1 MILIISAWI
10 YLFLLCLS
18 LGATLDKLLS
28 RYTAGISSHQLGV
41 FYQFW
46 LGFMVLIGLLQ
57 AISLFS
63 SLNKYVFIALSLLG
77 LLSAIF
83 NFRQALPRIRSI
95 YNAVFTAKGFVSLLS
110 VLILLCVV
118 SYSANREVLHSDT
131 FLYHYNS
138 VKWAKEY
145 PVVPGLAN
153 LHSRLGFNSAFFL
166 FAAFFEVG
174 PLTNHSAHI
183 AVSFLLVVCAIHWFF
198 VITSRSESAAKRIL
212 CMMTFLYLLLHIISQ
227 IDVASLSTDYPMA
240 VLCLIFCLVLLDNT
254 PYKNL
259 LLLSLAAVAFSFKLS
274 GMLTI
279 ATAFVVLIATI
290 IQTRQGQI
298 STADRKLATRLTM
311 TSLGFFFFLL
321 AGFIIRN
328 IVMSGWLIYPF
339 PFGNLHLPWSVPK
352 PFVIDLMDWIK
363 SYPKI
368 PGGANPTTIKENDFF
383 FWFTQWFTRFK
394 IFVESDMF
402 FGSLFL
408 LFWCV
413 FQVRSFSKF
422 IYAHLNT
429 LLLVLFSVASIAL
442 WFTSAPDLRF
452 GSIYFFLFFAGSV
465 VLFYEGSRYKQVLNV
480 IIPIVFVG
488 QIIYRMPSYV
498 FNVKPKLFT
507 FVYTKQPKLKQVVG
521 SPPGEEPALML
532 YMPEVG
538 DGCGNSPLPCTP
550 YAGGF
555 LHNHRFIKQ
564 REPGN
569 ISKGFLPIE

>member
-1 MILIISAWI
+1 MILIICAWAF
-10 YLFLLCLS
+10 LFLLCLS
-18 LGATLDKLLS
+18 LGGMLEALLS
-28 RYTAGISSHQLGV
+28 RYTARISSHQLGL

-57 AISLFS
+57 TISLFFP
-63 SLNKYVFIALSLLG
+63 LNKYVFLGVSLLG

-83 NFRQALPRIRSI
+83 NFHKALTRLRSI
-95 YNAVFTAKGFVSLLS
+95 YSVVFTARGGVCLLS
-110 VLILLCVV
+110 VFILLCVV

-138 VKWAKEY
+138 VKWAREY
-145 PVVPGLAN
+145 PAVPGLAN
-153 LHSRLGFNSAFFL
+153 LHSRLGFNSSFFL

-174 PLTNHSAHI
+174 PLANHSAHV
-183 AVSFLLVVCAIHWFF
+183 AVSFLLAVCAIHWFF
-198 VITSRSESAAKRIL
+198 VVTSRREPAGKRIF

-240 VLCLIFCLVLLDNT
+240 VLCLVFCLVLIDNT

-259 LLLSLAAVAFSFKLS
+259 LLLSIAAVAFSFKLS
-274 GMLTI
+274 GMLTV
-279 ATAFVVLIATI
+279 AAAFIVLIATI
-290 IQTRQGQI
+290 IRTRQGQVSAAGRI
-298 STADRKLATRLTM
+298 PDNRLTM
-311 TSLGFFFFLL
+311 SSLAFFLFL
-321 AGFIIRN
+321 IAGFIIRN
-328 IVMSGWLIYPF
+328 IVISGWLIYPF

-352 PFVIDLMDWIK
+352 PYVIDLMEWIK

-394 IFVESDMF
+394 IFAESDMF
-402 FGSLFL
+402 FGSLFV

-413 FQVRSFSKF
+413 FQVDSFTKF
-422 IYAHLNT
+422 IYARLNI
-429 LLLVLFSVASIAL
+429 LLLVLFSFASIAM
-442 WFTSAPDLRF
+442 WFITAPELRF

-465 VLFYEGSRYKQVLNV
+465 VLFYEGSRYKRVLNV
-480 IIPIVFVG
+480 IIPIIFVS
-488 QIIYRMPSYV
+488 QIIYRLPSYV

-507 FVYTKQPKLKQVVG
+507 FEYTKQPKLKQVIG

-538 DGCGNSPLPCTP
+538 DACGNSPLPCTP
-550 YAGGF
+550 YAGGY
-555 LHNHRFIKQ
+555 LHNHQFIKQ
-564 REPGN
+564 RVPGD
-569 ISKGFLPIE
+569 ISKGFLPIK